1 MTDSQLTSLG
11 NLSLS
16 DAQDSE
22 PRARVLLVDDDPGL
36 LAISA
41 DILEQEGYQVTQ
53 AYDAESALDLVRSEA
68 RFDVLVTDNA
78 LPGISGGAL
87 LRLAAAL
94 RPDLRGLLVTG
105 YGSVAAAE
113 GFPLLRKPF
122 RGAELV
128 AEMRRLADA
137 QPALRVAS
145 AAS

>member
-53 AYDAESALDLVRSEA
+53 AFDAESALDLVRSEA

-78 LPGISGGAL
+78 LPGMSGGGL

-105 YGSVAAAE
+105 YGSVAAA
-113 GFPLLRKPF
+113 
-122 RGAELV
+122 
-128 AEMRRLADA
+128 
-137 QPALRVAS
+137 
-145 AAS
+145 